1 MLDQKVWIRVKYSY
15 NSDKLDFIG
24 NHTVGVMVEGTFYE
38 RIIIFG
44 GIQNVVQSLKTE
56 QVPQSK
62 RSNNLLQL
70 PSKP

>member
-15 NSDKLDFIG
+15 NSDKLDYIG

-44 GIQNVVQSLKTE
+44 GIQNVIQSAKTE
-56 QVPQSK
+56 QAPQVPKSK
-62 RSNNLLQL
+62 ISNNLI
-70 PSKP
+70 